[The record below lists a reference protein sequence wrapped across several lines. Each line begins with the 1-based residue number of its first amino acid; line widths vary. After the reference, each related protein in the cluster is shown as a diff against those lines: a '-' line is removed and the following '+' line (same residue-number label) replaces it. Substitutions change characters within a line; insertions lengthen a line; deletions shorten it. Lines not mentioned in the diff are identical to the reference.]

1 MTLTLRNAVNSV
13 VEQITHRSPFLT
25 LSNMSNASILAVF
38 LFVLWIPLALLVGC
52 FDRLRSHEVVLMQGI
67 HIDAKVLL
75 HQADSQIVRKAAN
88 FEGFARHYTGPRHS
102 VPSTFPYAAVLTR
115 RSYRRP

>member
-1 MTLTLRNAVNSV
+1 MTLTLLNAVNSV

-52 FDRLRSHEVVLMQGI
+52 FDRFRSHEVVLMQGI
-67 HIDAKVLL
+67 HIDANVLP
-75 HQADSQIVRKAAN
+75 HEPDSQGMREPTN
-88 FEGFARHYTGPRHS
+88 FEWLASHS
-102 VPSTFPYAAVLTR
+102 ADRVDQSKDA
-115 RSYRRP
+115 S